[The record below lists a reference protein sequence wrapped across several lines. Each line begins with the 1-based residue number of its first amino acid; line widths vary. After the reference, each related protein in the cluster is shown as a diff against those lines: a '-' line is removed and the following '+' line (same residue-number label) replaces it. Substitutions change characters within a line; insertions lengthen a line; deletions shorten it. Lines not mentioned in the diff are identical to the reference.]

1 MENAKTMFEK
11 LGYKLAND
19 CEYYLFYEKP
29 LKENAE
35 YENDYIHLE
44 FDFKDKTICKSY
56 GDDNTYW
63 SITSYV
69 DNLGFIVPIYA
80 TNYSY
85 GIR

>member
-1 MENAKTMFEK
+1 MMNSSATCRI
-11 LGYKLAND
+11 N
-19 CEYYLFYEKP
+19 
-29 LKENAE
+29 
-35 YENDYIHLE
+35 YIW
-44 FDFKDKTICKSY
+44 KY
-56 GDDNTYW
+56 DNTYW

>member
-1 MENAKTMFEK
+1 MNSSATCRINYT
-11 LGYKLAND
+11 YK
-19 CEYYLFYEKP
+19 Y
-29 LKENAE
+29 
-35 YENDYIHLE
+35 
-44 FDFKDKTICKSY
+44 
-56 GDDNTYW
+56 DDNIYW